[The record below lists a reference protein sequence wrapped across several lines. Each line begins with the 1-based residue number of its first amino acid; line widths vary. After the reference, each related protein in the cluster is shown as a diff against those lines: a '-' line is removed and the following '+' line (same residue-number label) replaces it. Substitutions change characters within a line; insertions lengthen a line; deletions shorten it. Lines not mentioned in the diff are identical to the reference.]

1 VILQDS
7 DNKYKEGR
15 FREGEVAG
23 ETGEWVDLG
32 ALDLSSFEHE
42 NTI

>member
-1 VILQDS
+1 MILQDS
-7 DNKYKEGR
+7 NNKYKEGR

-23 ETGEWVDLG
+23 ETRERVDLG
-32 ALDLSSFEHE
+32 VLDLGSFEHE